1 MQRSCISF
9 PIHFPECT
17 LRIGHDIIWRDDERT
32 IELGFSFSVTPEHSV
47 TISGLAEPP
56 KVARVELNCPFEGS
70 YGFFPASLTPLNG
83 THQREYPGI
92 IWQAPACNFELSQS
106 AIVVEVSAIKVVC
119 SCEVRFAGI

>member
-1 MQRSCISF
+1 MRAIS
-9 PIHFPECT
+9 PWT
-17 LRIGHDIIWRDDERT
+17 KER
-32 IELGFSFSVTPEHSV
+32 
-47 TISGLAEPP
+47 P
-56 KVARVELNCPFEGS
+56 KKTTFAPNGVASVELNCPFEGS

-119 SCEVRFAGI
+119 SCEVRFAGIWADAKCVLDSCF